1 MTRWLWY
8 AVTLAGVIWMW
19 AWLSALRG
27 VAAQEFESP
36 SFVYTLVKHDTFDFR
51 EIQFFELKSING
63 SATIAVDG
71 DVDLAKVLKQF
82 SGQRVRITFEPVTR
96 TLTKIER

>member
-1 MTRWLWY
+1 MRWLW
-8 AVTLAGVIWMW
+8 AVLIGAGVFWMW
-19 AWLSALRG
+19 AWLSALTG

-36 SFVYTLVKHDTFDFR
+36 SFVYTLQKHETFDFR
-51 EIQFFELKSING
+51 DIQFFELKSLNG

-96 TLTKIER
+96 TFQKIER